1 MAANGNT
8 GTATSAS
15 QAQSQAAAGNAA
27 ASNAA
32 NLGKGNA
39 GSTNTST
46 NTSNGESV
54 GKGNADST
62 NTSTGATNSAGLMGS
77 LIGFGNAVA
86 KGEVGNNGGGS
97 GGSDNKSDDG
107 TLVAGKSNN
116 ALAQA
121 LRADKIAHKVQN
133 IFTSA
138 EKARGRMPGYI
149 AEAGDEAYTKA
160 RSMGKSEAEAQAIA
174 RNTVDKALSADTQW
188 SSRRGALYIAPEGLQ
203 NADAAAF
210 EGKNTGPTYNPSIAA
225 QANTNPNIAAGSSNM
240 GPSAPASPAANN
252 APGGNVGGETSGGI
266 AGGSTSGETA
276 APSISDATNTGITN
290 RGSTV
295 ANDGTS
301 VTDSGTGG
309 SISSSITPP
318 TRDAS
323 SIGLGVYDNDR
334 ANYDQDN
341 WNRGM
346 EVESSSL
353 VSDEECKAFAKR
365 AFMENSEPFK
375 RVRISILK
383 KC

>member
-1 MAANGNT
+1 MAANGNS

-32 NLGKGNA
+32 NGNT
-39 GSTNTST
+39 GTG
-46 NTSNGESV
+46 NTSNGESS
-54 GKGNADST
+54 GKGNGSSNSSTST

-86 KGEVGNNGGGS
+86 KGEVGNGS
-97 GGSDNKSDDG
+97 GGSSDGNLSDG
-107 TLVAGKSNN
+107 PADTADKSNTTLAAFRHAIHSEIAGIPARSELPAN
-116 ALAQA
+116 AVA
-121 LRADKIAHKVQN
+121 K
-133 IFTSA
+133 
-138 EKARGRMPGYI
+138 
-149 AEAGDEAYTKA
+149 GDEAYTKA
-160 RSMGKSEAEAQAIA
+160 KAEGKSEEVAQRAARDAVRGELNKSNQMNTFNKLSVYGFKAE
-174 RNTVDKALSADTQW
+174 
-188 SSRRGALYIAPEGLQ
+188 
-203 NADAAAF
+203 
-210 EGKNTGPTYNPSIAA
+210 NTGPTYNPSIAA
-225 QANTNPNIAAGSSNM
+225 KANTNPTIAKGSSEM
-240 GPSAPASPAANN
+240 GPSTPVNAPAAAPTAANN
-252 APGGNVGGETSGGI
+252 TPGGNIGGI
-266 AGGSTSGETA
+266 VSGA
-276 APSISDATNTGITN
+276 APTNVSDATNTGVTN

-295 ANDGTS
+295 ANGGTS

-323 SIGLGVYDNDR
+323 SIGLGTYDTDR

-346 EVESSSL
+346 ESESSSL

-365 AFMENSEPFK
+365 AFLENSEPFK
-375 RVRISILK
+375 RVRLTIVK

>member
-1 MAANGNT
+1 MAANGNSGNST
-8 GTATSAS
+8 GQSAAS
-15 QAQSQAAAGNAA
+15 AQAAAAAGNAA

-32 NLGKGNA
+32 NGNTGTGNTSNTSGTSGDGKGNT
-39 GSTNTST
+39 G
-46 NTSNGESV
+46 
-54 GKGNADST
+54 ST

-86 KGEVGNNGGGS
+86 KGEVGNGGGS
-97 GGSDNKSDDG
+97 GGSDSKSDD
-107 TLVAGKSNN
+107 

-121 LRADKIAHKVQN
+121 LRSDRIAHKVQN

-138 EKARGRMPGYI
+138 EKARGRIPSYI
-149 AEAGDEAYTKA
+149 TAEGDKAYTKA
-160 RSMGKSEAEAQAIA
+160 RAEGKSEAEAQAIA
-174 RNTVDKALSADTQW
+174 RETVDKALSSDTPQ
-188 SSRRGALYIAPEGLQ
+188 SSRVSAFITLADGKGLR

-210 EGKNTGPTYNPSIAA
+210 EGKNTGPTYNPANTA
-225 QANTNPNIAAGSSNM
+225 RVNTNPNIAAGSSKM
-240 GPSAPASPAANN
+240 GPSTPATAPAANN
-252 APGGNVGGETSGGI
+252 APGGNLGGETGGI
-266 AGGSTSGETA
+266 VSGA
-276 APSISDATNTGITN
+276 APTNTSDATNTGITN

-295 ANDGTS
+295 TNGGGTS

-318 TRDAS
+318 SRDAS
-323 SIGLGVYDNDR
+323 SIGLGVYNNDR

-375 RVRISILK
+375 VVRTTILK
-383 KC
+383 RC